1 MPFIECHITAG
12 LSEPRKRQLI
22 REIVEVTHEAIGS
35 DPKIINVVL
44 HEHPAVNLSVSGR
57 IEGEIAAARTA
68 GGTRPS

>member
-1 MPFIECHITAG
+1 MPFIECHITTV
-12 LSEPRKRQLI
+12 LSEARKRQLI
-22 REIVEVTHEAIGS
+22 HEIVQVTHAAIGS

>member
-35 DPKIINVVL
+35 DPKIINIVL
-44 HEHPAVNLSVSGR
+44 HEHSAVNLSVSGR
-57 IEGEIAAARTA
+57 IEGEAASAAR
-68 GGTRPS
+68 SD

>member
-1 MPFIECHITAG
+1 MPFIECHIAAG
-12 LSEPRKRQLI
+12 LAEPRKRQLI

-57 IEGEIAAARTA
+57 IEGDIAASAAR
-68 GGTRPS
+68 SD

>member
-22 REIVEVTHEAIGS
+22 RDIVAVTHEAIDS

-44 HEHPAVNLSVSGR
+44 HEYPAANLSVSGR
-57 IEGEIAAARTA
+57 VDGEFEQ
-68 GGTRPS
+68 PSAS

>member
-1 MPFIECHITAG
+1 MPLIECHIATG
-12 LSEPRKRQLI
+12 LSGARRRQLI

-57 IEGEIAAARTA
+57 IENEVQ
-68 GGTRPS
+68 